1 MEIMMEF
8 PILGSSEKAMGPK
21 ELITQK
27 TKFIIKINKEKPQP
41 HRGGELC
48 KVVLLPGRLKKIM
61 N

>member
-1 MEIMMEF
+1 MEF
-8 PILGSSEKAMGPK
+8 PVLDSSEKAMGPK